1 MSLLLELSSKMQ
13 RIFSDCVDNVVR
25 CHPRSDSKKNL
36 LMGFTMEQISKQ
48 ILVKGLADFS
58 AGFSHPSGDLSPEE
72 LVSLYCYANMKKHFF
87 TCQATFQEH
96 RKAIEELYK
105 PEGRPLIIDFGCGP
119 ATACLALADLF
130 PNRMMD
136 YIGIDAALAMRARAS
151 AFCDVA
157 KRDSLLIKEGSRVQ
171 FQKCWD
177 EIPID
182 NIRGECSVMLVFSYF
197 FASMSITTQDVRG
210 LATWIAKLAGKRTR
224 RPLALFYMNSTDARA
239 NEKYYMLKRSLGQ
252 PQHEL
257 QTKQVE
263 YQTYKSG
270 PYPKK
275 SVYVSEFLRLNSVH
289 EATRVTEDNLIL
301 F

>member
-1 MSLLLELSSKMQ
+1 
-13 RIFSDCVDNVVR
+13 
-25 CHPRSDSKKNL
+25 
-36 LMGFTMEQISKQ
+36 MGFTMEEISKQ
-48 ILVKGLADFS
+48 ILAKGLADFS
-58 AGFSHPSGDLSPEE
+58 VGYSHPSGDLSPEE

-87 TCQATFQEH
+87 TCLATFQEH
-96 RKAIEELYK
+96 QEAIEELYK

-136 YIGIDAALAMRARAS
+136 YIGIDSAPAMRAQGFALW
-151 AFCDVA
+151 DVA
-157 KRDSLLIKEGSRVQ
+157 NRDSLLIEEGSTMQ
-171 FQKCWD
+171 FKKCWD

-182 NIRGECSVMLVFSYF
+182 SIRGECSVVLVFSYF
-197 FASMSITTQDVRG
+197 FASKSITTQDVNG
-210 LATWIAKLAGKRTR
+210 LAAWIAKLATTRTG

-239 NEKYYMLKRSLGQ
+239 NEKYYMLKQRLGK

-263 YQTYKSG
+263 YQTSKGGMFTGKSD
-270 PYPKK
+270 
-275 SVYVSEFLRLNSVH
+275 YVSELLSLNSSQ
-289 EATRVTEDNLIL
+289 TFTKVTEDDLIP